1 MTSHGMSTITPSR
14 NNAHTALDINE
25 LLEVIFRSE
34 NLSKSDLRR
43 LCLVSRAW
51 NAVAERVLWGELSD
65 LRPLFNLLPIDA
77 IPVNYAYRL
86 MQAPRYL
93 EDDEGRTKHAHHP
106 RELRPEDWSRFKR
119 IAHFVRAI
127 RIDFGICREDQF
139 RILRCPPGEFLLP
152 GLRKIEFCSKNYTH
166 VEPGFLRLLLAPTIT
181 NVRQQPTFRPVS
193 AWSLTVSSLPNLSH
207 LRLEKEYDPDL
218 AIDFYCAFAAAV
230 QKCPI
235 LKCVALDVE
244 VDSSAGI
251 LPALASCPALREL
264 RVSIVNEDLGG
275 SRTVIPCRG
284 FASLRVLVCGGTTL
298 PFLLSILSSRSLIS
312 LHTVAASVP
321 MLTPDDLRVLLSAV
335 HAHVDPNTLASIS
348 ISNTCMRHAHQ
359 PIPLRKESL
368 TTLSEFRNL
377 SRIVFRN
384 MTSIALSDED
394 WKEVAGWWPKLEHLR
409 LETDYMANSAS
420 ACSLSTLAYF
430 SRCCPHLAHLELPI
444 DATVAPISSDVNVDL
459 PATDAAPARMQ
470 IFVTPRTSPIE
481 HADAVARYLA
491 GVFPTLQAVIMRY
504 STVPREVREWALSWR
519 SGVQGRFSGLRAY
532 HKGG

>member
-1 MTSHGMSTITPSR
+1 MTSHGMSTITPSQS
-14 NNAHTALDINE
+14 NAHTALDINE

-65 LRPLFNLLPIDA
+65 LRLLFNLLPIDA
-77 IPVNYAYRL
+77 IPNYHAYRL

-152 GLRKIEFCSKNYTH
+152 GLRKIEFCSKTYTH
-166 VEPGFLRLLLAPTIT
+166 VEPEFLRLLLAPTIT

-284 FASLRVLVCGGTTL
+284 FAALRVLICGGTTL
-298 PFLLSILSSRSLIS
+298 PFLLSILSSRSSMS
-312 LHTVAASVP
+312 LHTVDAGVP
-321 MLTPDDLRVLLSAV
+321 MLTTDDLRVLLGAV

-359 PIPLRKESL
+359 PIPLQKESL
-368 TTLSEFRNL
+368 LILAEFRNL
-377 SRIVFRN
+377 SRIVLRN
-384 MTSIALSDED
+384 MTSIALGDED
-394 WKEVAGWWPKLEHLR
+394 WREVAGWWPKLEHLR
-409 LETDYMANSAS
+409 LETDFTADLSS
-420 ACSLSTLAYF
+420 ACPLSTLAYF
-430 SRCCPHLAHLELPI
+430 SRCCPRLAHLELPI
-444 DATVAPISSDVNVDL
+444 DATFIPSSADVGVKL
-459 PATDAAPARMQ
+459 PPADAAPARMQ
-470 IFVTPRTSPIE
+470 IFVTPSTSPIE

-491 GVFPTLQAVIMRY
+491 GVFPTLRAVIMRY
-504 STVPREVREWALSWR
+504 STVPREVREVLWR
-519 SGVQGRFSGLRAY
+519 EVGTLVAQRRSR
-532 HKGG
+532 